1 MDDGKH
7 KKAGKK
13 RLLKILEEEA
23 SGDFSADEIEL
34 HEKDDNFGNDGR
46 NDSAHSFQGWNQYKV
61 ADQIYDGTS
70 DNAERESAV
79 LAGWHKKLGASNVT
93 KSNSQNEQYGNLNNR
108 DGTEKILAK
117 KPWYEITGDAG
128 ETKTNRQ
135 G

>member
-46 NDSAHSFQGWNQYKV
+46 NDSAHSF
-61 ADQIYDGTS
+61 
-70 DNAERESAV
+70 
-79 LAGWHKKLGASNVT
+79 
-93 KSNSQNEQYGNLNNR
+93 
-108 DGTEKILAK
+108 
-117 KPWYEITGDAG
+117 
-128 ETKTNRQ
+128 
-135 G
+135 